1 METNGDRQKVRL
13 LPRLSLRTLA
23 TGVLGAAAV
32 GAALLFTAGQAQ
44 AAPVNIPGVG
54 EFEIPNEIAA
64 PFGLAAPAV
73 DIPAPAV
80 DIPAPAIGIPAPAV
94 TIPTPAVGIP
104 VPAVTIPA
112 PAIGVPTPAVG
123 IIAPAPESAN
133 GETDASRMVVAPGHI
148 AIPPAYP
155 PPDSASALSLAPQP
169 LYPTAATPAP
179 ESRSVVVAGLGT
191 FMVPASLPPL
201 SGIPGV
207 TDSAVA
213 PFRTPVPAAMPKTAG
228 QRAVDAARTKIG
240 ADYRAGGNGPDSF
253 DCSGFVQWSYREA
266 GVEVPRTSY
275 SQLSAGTPV
284 TLDELEPGD
293 LVSYY
298 GGGHSAMYL
307 GDGKVIHAS
316 DYGSGVKVSPLSNM
330 PVTGARRFQ

>member
-32 GAALLFTAGQAQ
+32 GAALLFTAGQAH
-44 AAPVNIPGVG
+44 AAPVHIPGVG

-80 DIPAPAIGIPAPAV
+80 DIPTPAIGHPAPALDIPAPAIGIPAPAV
-94 TIPTPAVGIP
+94 TIPG
-104 VPAVTIPA
+104 

-123 IIAPAPESAN
+123 IIAPAPESVN
-133 GETDASRMVVAPGHI
+133 GETDAQRMVVAPGHI

-155 PPDSASALSLAPQP
+155 LPDPVSALSLAPQP
-169 LYPTAATPAP
+169 LLPTAATPTP

-191 FMVPASLPPL
+191 FAVPASLPPL

-240 ADYRAGGNGPDSF
+240 ADYRAGGTGPDSF

>member
-13 LPRLSLRTLA
+13 LPRLSLRTLV

-80 DIPAPAIGIPAPAV
+80 DIPAPAFGIPA
-94 TIPTPAVGIP
+94 
-104 VPAVTIPA
+104 PAVTIPA

-123 IIAPAPESAN
+123 IIDPAPESAT
-133 GETDASRMVVAPGHI
+133 GETDASRMVVAPGRI

-155 PPDSASALSLAPQP
+155 LPDSAPAPSFSSQP
-169 LYPTAATPAP
+169 LSPTAATPAP

-191 FMVPASLPPL
+191 FAVPASLPPL

-213 PFRTPVPAAMPKTAG
+213 AIPAPMPAAKPKTAG

>member
-32 GAALLFTAGQAQ
+32 GAALLFTAGQAH

-94 TIPTPAVGIP
+94 TIP
-104 VPAVTIPA
+104 A

-123 IIAPAPESAN
+123 IIAPALESAN

-155 PPDSASALSLAPQP
+155 LPDPVSALSLAPQP
-169 LYPTAATPAP
+169 LYPTAATPVP
-179 ESRSVVVAGLGT
+179 ESRSVIVAGLGT
-191 FMVPASLPPL
+191 FAVPASLPPL

-213 PFRTPVPAAMPKTAG
+213 PFRTPVPAVMPKTAG

>member
-32 GAALLFTAGQAQ
+32 GAALLFTAGQAH

-80 DIPAPAIGIPAPAV
+80 DIPTPAVDIPAPAIGIPAPAV
-94 TIPTPAVGIP
+94 TIP
-104 VPAVTIPA
+104 A
-112 PAIGVPTPAVG
+112 PAIGVVPTPAVG

-155 PPDSASALSLAPQP
+155 LPDPASALSLAPQP

-191 FMVPASLPPL
+191 FAVPASLPPL

>member
-32 GAALLFTAGQAQ
+32 GAALLFTAGQAH

-94 TIPTPAVGIP
+94 TIP
-104 VPAVTIPA
+104 A

-123 IIAPAPESAN
+123 IIDPAPESAN

-148 AIPPAYP
+148 VIPPAYP
-155 PPDSASALSLAPQP
+155 LPDPAPALSLAPQP
-169 LYPTAATPAP
+169 LYPTAAPPAP

-191 FMVPASLPPL
+191 FAVPASLPPL

-207 TDSAVA
+207 IDSAVA
-213 PFRTPVPAAMPKTAG
+213 PIPAPMPAAKPKTAG
-228 QRAVDAARTKIG
+228 QRAVDAARTKLG